1 MEKEEEKKEGG
12 NSRRSK
18 EGKMAASSKLQLNV
32 DWKIGYGGVHAS
44 LTIPMKI
51 LVLTQPML
59 PVE

>member
-1 MEKEEEKKEGG
+1 ME
-12 NSRRSK
+12 
-18 EGKMAASSKLQLNV
+18 ASSKLQLNV